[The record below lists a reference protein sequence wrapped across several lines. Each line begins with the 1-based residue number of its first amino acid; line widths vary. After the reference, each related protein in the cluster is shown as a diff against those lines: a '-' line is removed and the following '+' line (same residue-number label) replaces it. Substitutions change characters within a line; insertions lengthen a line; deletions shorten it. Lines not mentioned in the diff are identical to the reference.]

1 MLDLQEC
8 SVEARESVF
17 FFFLMIF
24 FNMERQTK
32 AHHRGNE
39 DAVGHI
45 SEADAAE
52 CLRKTTYN

>member
-8 SVEARESVF
+8 SAEAGESV
-17 FFFLMIF
+17 FFLMIF

-32 AHHRGNE
+32 AHCRGNE
-39 DAVGHI
+39 DAVGHL

-52 CLRKTTYN
+52 CLHKTTYN